1 MTVTPTVTPTFTPTP
16 SVTPCTYYGIDYTFV
31 VGKGFPN
38 TGVPEDIQQDSKKS
52 YYVGGIFTSYNENI
66 VTGIVKL
73 SEYGVYDKTFQTLNS
88 FSATSASN
96 RGPKSFKIQSDDKI
110 VCVGNFTQYSG
121 VSVGYLCR
129 LNTDGSL
136 DTEFTSN
143 NGTGANLQL
152 NDLVIQSDGKIVIVG
167 VFSNF
172 NGNSSNSICRLNSDG
187 SFDSTFNF
195 GGVGF
200 NLFSSVDSIDI
211 LADDSMIMVGT
222 FSNYNG
228 TPAAKIIKLTKDGA
242 IDTSFIYGTGFTG
255 GGTFIGGLFISSDSS
270 VYVRGSF
277 NTYNGTPIVGGLLK
291 LNSDGTIDTTFSS
304 NLGTGWLIGNP
315 TTIKED
321 NNGKIVLGSPP
332 TSTVSGYTTNGI
344 VRLYPSGLIDTTFS
358 LSEGANFQVT
368 TIHIDDSNRIV
379 AGGQFTEFNQNV
391 YGGLI
396 RLFPC
401 QE

>member
-88 FSATSASN
+88 FSATSAGD

-121 VSVGYLCR
+121 VSVNYLCR
-129 LNTDGSL
+129 LNSDGSL

-143 NGTGANLQL
+143 NGTGANIPI
-152 NDLVIQSDGKIVIVG
+152 NDLIIQSDGKIVIVG
-167 VFSNF
+167 QFTDF
-172 NGNSSNSICRLNSDG
+172 DGNSSYSICRLKSDG

-200 NLFSSVDSIDI
+200 NILSSAGSISI
-211 LADDSMIMVGT
+211 LPDDSMIIVGT
-222 FSNYNG
+222 FTTYNG
-228 TPAAKIIKLTKDGA
+228 TSANKIIKLTKDGS
-242 IDTSFIYGTGFTG
+242 IDTSFGKGTGFTG
-255 GGTFIGGLFISSDSS
+255 GGTILSQVFISSDGS
-270 VYVRGSF
+270 VYVDGNF
-277 NTYNGTPIVGGLLK
+277 NLYDGTPVIGKLLK
-291 LNSDGTIDTTFSS
+291 LDSDGNIDTTFTS
-304 NLGTGWLIGNP
+304 NLGTGWLGTAP
-315 TTIKED
+315 YAIKED
-321 NNGKIVLGSPP
+321 NNGKIVLVGAPN
-332 TSTVSGYTTNGI
+332 STVNGYTTNGI
-344 VRLYPSGLIDTTFS
+344 IRLYPSGLIDTTFS
-358 LSEGANFQVT
+358 LSEGANSQVT
-368 TIHIDDSNRIV
+368 SIHIDSSNRIV
-379 AGGQFTEFNQNV
+379 AGGLFTEFNQNV